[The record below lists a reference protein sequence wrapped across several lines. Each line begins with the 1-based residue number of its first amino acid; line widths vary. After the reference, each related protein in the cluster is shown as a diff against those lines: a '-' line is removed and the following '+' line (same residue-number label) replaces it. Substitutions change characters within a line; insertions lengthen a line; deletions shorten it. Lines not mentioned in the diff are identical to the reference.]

1 MEILFEVREKD
12 TWADIRMHVRH
23 RTGNAISKFLKEVDS
38 FDLDGSTIDTKKQ
51 SLWDHARNLVERK
64 AREVGNVCSA

>member
-1 MEILFEVREKD
+1 
-12 TWADIRMHVRH
+12 MHVRH